1 MCSSGV
7 IVSSRLP
14 NSPDFHKYCI
24 ILQQFLNAISVAYST
39 LTQMCTTGKEEM
51 RNVDR
56 SNGRIGAQQRER
68 WPKKRLVVNCM

>member
-14 NSPDFHKYCI
+14 NSPDFHKYYI
-24 ILQQFLNAISVAYST
+24 ILQQFLNATSVAYST
-39 LTQMCTTGKEEM
+39 LTQMCTTGKEKM

-56 SNGRIGAQQRER
+56 SNGGLVYSKERGGQRKG
-68 WPKKRLVVNCM
+68 W